1 MFRNKEFRQFAM
13 VFVLTAAVTV
23 ALGFTINTAAGIL
36 TAVSTSVFGIAF
48 FLFTKARY
56 RSIARLSNQI
66 DLVLH
71 NADRLDLDELEEGE
85 LSILHSEITKMLL
98 RIREQNEAL
107 KNEKMHLADS
117 LADIAHQLR
126 TPLTSANLT
135 LSLLEKN
142 PDENERRA
150 FIRETEELLVRMD
163 WLITSLLKLSRMD
176 AGVVVFQ
183 LEPVVVNDLI
193 SAALRPLLIPMELHG
208 IVVQREV
215 RADAKTAFPVIVQ
228 GDPGWLAEAVQ
239 NILKN
244 CMESAGDH
252 GTIAIVCTDTVLFT
266 EITIHDS
273 GAGFEK
279 EALPHIFERFYSG
292 KSANTAGYG
301 IGLALCR
308 MIIIR
313 QGGTIT
319 AKNHPQGGAVFTIRF
334 PK

>member
-1 MFRNKEFRQFAM
+1 M

-23 ALGFTINTAAGIL
+23 ALGFTISTAAGIL

-163 WLITSLLKLSRMD
+163 LSLI
-176 AGVVVFQ
+176 
-183 LEPVVVNDLI
+183 
-193 SAALRPLLIPMELHG
+193 
-208 IVVQREV
+208 
-215 RADAKTAFPVIVQ
+215 
-228 GDPGWLAEAVQ
+228 
-239 NILKN
+239 
-244 CMESAGDH
+244 
-252 GTIAIVCTDTVLFT
+252 
-266 EITIHDS
+266 
-273 GAGFEK
+273 
-279 EALPHIFERFYSG
+279 HI
-292 KSANTAGYG
+292 
-301 IGLALCR
+301 
-308 MIIIR
+308 
-313 QGGTIT
+313 
-319 AKNHPQGGAVFTIRF
+319 
-334 PK
+334 